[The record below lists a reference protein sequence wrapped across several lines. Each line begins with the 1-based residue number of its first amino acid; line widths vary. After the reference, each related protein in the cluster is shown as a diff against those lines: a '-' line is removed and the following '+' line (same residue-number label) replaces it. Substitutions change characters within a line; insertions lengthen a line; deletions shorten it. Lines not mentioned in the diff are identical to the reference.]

1 MDSYRIISADG
12 HVIEPPD
19 LWQKHLPSRFHSRM
33 PRLVKDPLGG
43 DAWELV
49 PGAPA
54 MPIGLVTNAGAWGK
68 RYEDNG
74 WYGWTYDDIRA
85 GAFDGKERLVE
96 QDIDGVDAEVIFP
109 SQRTMATFMAQEDDD
124 YHLAGLEAYNTWLA
138 TEFNAVDPT
147 RLLGLAQMPATDVL
161 TAVRWLRDAKKAGF
175 RGVILSAY
183 PSGGAEL
190 STDDDPF
197 WEAAEEEQVPV
208 HIHSGL
214 SHAGKRKAG
223 AGAAL
228 QSAQASF
235 GALPGLQQMGGAVA
249 GASEWLSRFIYS
261 GMFDRFP
268 GLRMAAVECGAGWL
282 PHFLEHMDD
291 HWWRNRVWTKS
302 TLRSLPSDYFR
313 RNWKVTFIREP
324 FAVQTRHW
332 IGVKNLM
339 WSTDYPHHR
348 HDWPY
353 SRRVIEESFI
363 GVPDDER
370 HAMVCG
376 NAVELYG
383 LG

>member
-1 MDSYRIISADG
+1 MHEYHLISADG

-19 LWQKHLPSRFHSRM
+19 LWQRHLPARFHSRM
-33 PRLVKDPLGG
+33 PRLVKDPMGG

-49 PGAPA
+49 RGAPA
-54 MPIGLVTNAGAWGK
+54 MPLGLVTNAGTWGK
-68 RYEDNG
+68 RYEENA
-74 WYGWTYDDIRA
+74 WYGWSYDDIRA

-96 QDIDGVDAEVIFP
+96 QDIDGVDAEVIYP
-109 SQRTMATFMAQEDDD
+109 SQRTMGTFMAQEDDD

-147 RLLGLAQMPATDVL
+147 RLLGLAQMPATDTP
-161 TAVRWLRDAKKAGF
+161 TAVRWLREAKAGGF

-190 STDDDPF
+190 SADDDAF
-197 WEAAEEEQVPV
+197 WEAAEYEQIPV

-228 QSAQASF
+228 ATAQAQF

-268 GLRMAAVECGAGWL
+268 GLQMAAVECGAGWL

-291 HWWRNRVWTKS
+291 HWWRNRVWTGS

-332 IGVKNLM
+332 IGVANMM

-353 SRRVIEESFI
+353 SRRVVEESFV
-363 GVPDDER
+363 GVPEDEKY
-370 HAMVCG
+370 AMVCG
-376 NAVELYG
+376 NAVDFYG